1 MRRMLSI
8 VACVVL
14 MAQASFLSSLSFGAK
29 MKDEYRE
36 SSFASAE
43 NVRAAG
49 ADSDSLYFKTKCHL
63 LRNSWLTAWFWYE
76 ISFYSGQ
83 DGECAERTFVYPF
96 NRDGWNI
103 KLTG

>member
-1 MRRMLSI
+1 
-8 VACVVL
+8 
-14 MAQASFLSSLSFGAK
+14 MAQASFLSSLLFGAK

-43 NVRAAG
+43 NVRAEG

-63 LRNSWLTAWFWYE
+63 LRNSWLTAWSWYE

-96 NRDGWNI
+96 NRDGRNI